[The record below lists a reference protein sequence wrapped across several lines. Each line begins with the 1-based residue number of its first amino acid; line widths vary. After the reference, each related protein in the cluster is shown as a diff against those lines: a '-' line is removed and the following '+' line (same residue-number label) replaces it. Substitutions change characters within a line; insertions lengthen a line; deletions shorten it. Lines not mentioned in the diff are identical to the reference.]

1 MKTLK
6 QKAIEI
12 IENAVIAEG
21 ILAST
26 ENIDNYKS
34 VWSRDAAMAGIIGL
48 LYANPVVIEG
58 AKSTIL
64 TLAKHQ
70 SKTGQIPSNVKFDN
84 QKEKVSYGSLAGRVD
99 ATTWWIIVTTIYLK
113 ITNDKLL
120 KEQLKHN
127 IQAAIQCL
135 KSWEY
140 NNKNL
145 LYVPLGGNW
154 ADEYVS
160 SGYTLY
166 DNALYCWAMKLAG
179 NLYQNAEWKAQ
190 SAQTQ
195 NTIIKNFNFTENYQE
210 CYHPQAMK
218 KANDT
223 RYMFSSLLPN
233 GYDMRFDLAGNSLA
247 LLLRLNTKCNDLATF
262 LLFLAKEYKTTLF
275 PVFYPII
282 KPEDDDWK
290 LLSENFSYHFKNNPH
305 HFHNGGSWMI
315 FLGWLSV
322 AMLANEKENYF
333 STLTHQI
340 LSDVE
345 KKLLA
350 LEEKDQ
356 FCEYFDTKNYL
367 PCGTRNLCFSAI
379 GYLLMQLNENQMEI
393 LKQLL

>member
-48 LYANPVVIEG
+48 LYANPVIIEG

-140 NNKNL
+140 NNRNL

-166 DNALYCWAMKLAG
+166 DNVLYYWATKLAG
-179 NLYQNAEWKAQ
+179 NIYENTDWKTQ
-190 SAQTQ
+190 SEQTK
-195 NTIIKNFNFTENYQE
+195 NMLVANFNFTENYE
-210 CYHPQAMK
+210 VCYHPQAMK

-233 GYDMRFDLAGNSLA
+233 GYDMRFDLAGNALA
-247 LLLRLNTKCNDLATF
+247 LLLGLNTNSHNLSKYF
-262 LLFLAKEYKTTLF
+262 SLLSKEFKSTLF

-282 KPEDDDWK
+282 VPEDDDWK
-290 LLSENFSYHFKNNPH
+290 LLSENYSYHFKNNPH

-315 FLGWLSV
+315 FLGWLCA
-322 AMLANEKENYF
+322 AMFINEDENYF
-333 STLTHQI
+333 SALTSQ
-340 LSDVE
+340 LLTDVE
-345 KKLLA
+345 EKLLS
-350 LEEKDQ
+350 LDNKDQ
-356 FCEYFDTKNYL
+356 FCEYFDTKNFL
-367 PCGTRNLCFSAI
+367 PCGTRNLCFSAT
-379 GYLLMQLNENQMEI
+379 GYLLMQLNENQTKT